1 MAGTAISPLSKIS
14 GEVATAIAC
23 AAFCIPTSMTIVRRT
38 ARRSRNRRASSDP
51 PAIASRIS
59 VPAARPSTPRFS
71 RIVEAY
77 CTKKT
82 AASSIRAGKATR
94 PSSSCTRRA
103 ARGRQCL
110 KSAPQSIGRN
120 SRTMFCTSSFPT
132 GSSMVAPACTA
143 TKRAAKPITSGIVK
157 SVMRLLKAVS
167 VTERA
172 TSPLASIEKTFDE
185 LPPGQQA
192 TSSSPRK

>member
-120 SRTMFCTSSFPT
+120 SRTMFCT